1 MRSLLHII
9 ANKRYGVALA
19 VLLFILINAGA
30 GFVPLR
36 LDLTSEKRYTVSPAT
51 ATLLAELSAPLDVQV
66 FLTGEFPS
74 GFRKL
79 QSSTQQLLALFK
91 QLQPTQFRYQFIA
104 PATTTPAGISW
115 GDSLLNRGA
124 LNINLT
130 VQKEAGQSSNII
142 FPVALISYQGRS
154 QLVSLFPGASRS
166 ISQAELNTAEALL
179 EYQFVS
185 AIEKLLHTDKPGIA
199 YETGHGEPVDE
210 RTYQLRMALQNDYE
224 LRTLD
229 LTRQSA
235 VPKGVYLLLIVKP
248 TLSFSEAE
256 KFKLDQF
263 VMQGGKLL
271 CFIDN
276 LYAEM
281 DSFSKKPDMVAFD
294 RALNLQ
300 DLFFRYGARI
310 NTDLLMDLR
319 CEFTYVQV
327 GGTPDLPQNEFLP
340 WNYFPLLSAAESK
353 LRTPGYIGTRFAHSV
368 DTIAVPG
375 VAKYPLLLSSER
387 ARTISTPA
395 LISLNENSTVPDNA
409 KFNQTA
415 IAAAVLL
422 EGRFSS
428 LFKNRASLA
437 QLDQWKANG
446 QSFRTRSENTAIIL
460 AADGDLVLNEYI
472 PVLDASGQIDPRGG
486 MEPVEMGWNKYTRF
500 EAITQGPAGKYFIP
514 VANREFLL
522 NAVEYLVSDPTL
534 AQIRSKELV
543 LRLLDGP
550 LVKEQ
555 KLRWQL
561 LCIGL
566 PLLLLALGGWAY
578 QSWRKKSY
586 AR

>member
-1 MRSLLHII
+1 MKGLIDII
-9 ANKRYGVALA
+9 TKKSYGVIVA
-19 VLLFILINAGA
+19 VLLFVLINVGA
-30 GFVPLR
+30 AFVPWR

-51 ATLLAELSAPLDVQV
+51 KTLLDELSSPLEVQV

-79 QSSTQQLLALFK
+79 QSSTQQLLTLFK
-91 QLQPTQFRYQFIA
+91 QLQPTRFNYVFLS
-104 PATTTPAGISW
+104 PSSSTPAGTAW
-115 GDSLLNRGA
+115 GDSLLALGA

-142 FPVALISYQGRS
+142 FPVALVTYQGRS
-154 QLVSLFPGASRS
+154 QVVSLFPGASRS
-166 ISQAELNTAEALL
+166 ISQTELNTAEALL

-185 AIEKLLHTDKPGIA
+185 AIEKLLHTHKPGIA

-210 RTYQLRMALQNDYE
+210 RTYQLRMALQDDYE

-229 LTRQSA
+229 LTRQVG
-235 VPKGVYLLLIVKP
+235 VPKGVDLLLIVKP
-248 TLSFSEAE
+248 TAPFAEAE

-263 VMQGGKLL
+263 VMRGGKLL

-281 DSFSKKPDMVAFD
+281 DSFARKPDLVAFD
-294 RALNLQ
+294 RGLNLD

-327 GGTPDLPQNEFLP
+327 GGTAAQPQNEFLP

-353 LRTPGYIGTRFAHSV
+353 LRTPGYIGTRFAHSI
-368 DTIAVPG
+368 DTIAVRG
-375 VAKYPLLLSSER
+375 VQKYPLLLSSER

-395 LISLNENSTVPDNA
+395 LVSLNENSTLPDNT
-409 KFNQTA
+409 KFNRAA
-415 IAAAVLL
+415 IPAAVLL
-422 EGRFSS
+422 EGSFTS

-437 QLDQWKANG
+437 QLDAWKASG
-446 QSFRTRSENTAIIL
+446 QTFLTASEPTAIIL
-460 AADGDLVLNEYI
+460 AADGDLPLNEYI
-472 PVLDASGQIDPRGG
+472 PMLDASGQIDPRGG

-500 EAITQGPAGKYFIP
+500 EALTQGPAGKYFIP
-514 VANREFLL
+514 VANRDFLL
-522 NAVEYLVSDPTL
+522 GAVEYLVSDPAL

-550 LVKEQ
+550 QVKAQ

-566 PLLLLALGGWAY
+566 PLLLLVLGGAFY
-578 QSWRKKSY
+578 QGWRKQSY

>member
-1 MRSLLHII
+1 MLLK
-9 ANKRYGVALA
+9 NRYGVPLALLLF
-19 VLLFILINAGA
+19 VLLNLIAGLR
-30 GFVPLR
+30 PLR
-36 LDLTSEKRYTVSPAT
+36 IDLTSEKRFTVSNAT
-51 ATLLAELSAPLDVQV
+51 ESLLTALSSPLEVQV
-66 FLTGEFPS
+66 FLTGDFPS

-79 QSSTQQLLALFK
+79 QASTQQLLGLFK
-91 QLQPTQFRYQFIA
+91 QLQPAQFQYRFLSPGDLTA
-104 PATTTPAGISW
+104 DGKLWA
-115 GDSLLNRGA
+115 DSLLNSGA

-142 FPVALISYQGRS
+142 FPVALVTYNGRS

-166 ISQAELNTAEALL
+166 ISQTELNTAEALL

-185 AIEKLLHTDKPGIA
+185 AFEKLVHTQKPGIA

-210 RTYQLRMALQNDYE
+210 RTYQLRLALQDDYV

-235 VPKGVYLLLIVKP
+235 VPQGVDLLLIVKP
-248 TLSFSEAE
+248 TLTFSDAE

-263 VMQGGKLL
+263 VMRGGKLL

-281 DSFSKKPDMVAFD
+281 DSFARKPDLVAFD
-294 RALNLQ
+294 RGLNLQ

-327 GGTPDLPQNEFLP
+327 GGTPAQPQNEFLP

-353 LRTPGYIGTRFAHSV
+353 LRTPGYIGTRFVHSV
-368 DTIAVPG
+368 DTIAVEG
-375 VAKYPLLLSSER
+375 VKKYPLLISSER

-395 LISLNENSTVPDNA
+395 IVSLNENSTLPDNA
-409 KFNQTA
+409 KFNRA
-415 IAAAVLL
+415 GIPAAVLL
-422 EGRFSS
+422 EGSFTS

-437 QLDQWKANG
+437 QLNDWRSKG
-446 QSFRTRSENTAIIL
+446 QTFRTRSANTAIIL

-472 PVLDASGQIDPRGG
+472 PVLDASGQIDPRGA
-486 MEPVEMGWNKYTRF
+486 MEPIEMGWNKYTRF
-500 EAITQGPAGKYFIP
+500 EALTQGPAGKYFIP

-522 NAVEYLVSDPTL
+522 NAVEYLVSDPSL

-550 LVKEQ
+550 KVKEQ
-555 KLRWQL
+555 RLRWQL

-566 PLLLLALGGWAY
+566 PLVLLLLGAVFY
-578 QSWRKKSY
+578 QSWRKQAY

>member
-1 MRSLLHII
+1 MKGLIDII
-9 ANKRYGVALA
+9 TKKSYGVIVA
-19 VLLFILINAGA
+19 VLLFVLINVGA
-30 GFVPLR
+30 AFVPWR

-51 ATLLAELSAPLDVQV
+51 KTLLDELSSPLEVQV

-79 QSSTQQLLALFK
+79 QSSTQQLLTLFK
-91 QLQPTQFRYQFIA
+91 QLQPTRFNYVFLS
-104 PATTTPAGISW
+104 PSSSTPAGTAW
-115 GDSLLNRGA
+115 GDSLLALGA

-142 FPVALISYQGRS
+142 FPVALVTYQGRS
-154 QLVSLFPGASRS
+154 QVVSLFPGASRS
-166 ISQAELNTAEALL
+166 ISQTELNTAEALL

-185 AIEKLLHTDKPGIA
+185 AIEKLLHTHKPGIA

-210 RTYQLRMALQNDYE
+210 RTYQLRMALQDDYE

-229 LTRQSA
+229 LTRQVG
-235 VPKGVYLLLIVKP
+235 VPKGVDLLLIVKP
-248 TLSFSEAE
+248 TAPFAEAE

-263 VMQGGKLL
+263 VMRGGKLL

-281 DSFSKKPDMVAFD
+281 DSFARKPDLVAFD
-294 RALNLQ
+294 RGLNLD

-327 GGTPDLPQNEFLP
+327 GGTAAQPQNEFLP

-353 LRTPGYIGTRFAHSV
+353 LRTPGYIGTRFAHSI
-368 DTIAVPG
+368 DTIAVGG
-375 VAKYPLLLSSER
+375 VQKYPLLLSSER

-395 LISLNENSTVPDNA
+395 LVSLNENSTLPDNT
-409 KFNQTA
+409 KFNRAA
-415 IAAAVLL
+415 IPAAVLL
-422 EGRFSS
+422 EGSFTS

-437 QLDQWKANG
+437 QLDAWKASG
-446 QSFRTRSENTAIIL
+446 QTFLTASEPTAIIL
-460 AADGDLVLNEYI
+460 AADGDLPLNEYI
-472 PVLDASGQIDPRGG
+472 PMLDASGQIDPRGG

-500 EAITQGPAGKYFIP
+500 EALTQGPAGKYFIP
-514 VANREFLL
+514 VANRDFLL
-522 NAVEYLVSDPTL
+522 GAVEYLVSDPAL

-550 LVKEQ
+550 QVKAQ

-566 PLLLLALGGWAY
+566 PLLLLVLGGALY
-578 QSWRKKSY
+578 QGWRKQSY

>member
-1 MRSLLHII
+1 MKGLFYII
-9 ANKRYGVALA
+9 GKHRYGVPFAL
-19 VLLFILINAGA
+19 LLFVMINAVA

-51 ATLLAELSAPLDVQV
+51 ASLLDELSSPLEVQV

-79 QSSTQQLLALFK
+79 QASTQQLLTLFK
-91 QLQPTQFRYQFIA
+91 QLQPAQFKFQFVS
-104 PATTTPAGISW
+104 PSSSTPAGTSW
-115 GDSLLNRGA
+115 GDSLLARGA

-142 FPVALISYQGRS
+142 FPVALVSYQGRA

-185 AIEKLLHTDKPGIA
+185 AIEKLVHTHKPGIA

-210 RTYQLRMALQNDYE
+210 RTYQLRMALQDDYE

-229 LTRQSA
+229 LARQPA
-235 VPKGVYLLLIVKP
+235 VPQGVDLLLIVKP
-248 TLSFSEAE
+248 TMTFSEAE

-263 VMQGGKLL
+263 VMRGGKLL

-281 DSFSKKPDMVAFD
+281 DSFARKPDLVAFD
-294 RALNLQ
+294 RGLNLE

-327 GGTPDLPQNEFLP
+327 GGTTEQPQNEFLP
-340 WNYFPLLSAAESK
+340 WNYFPLLSAADSK
-353 LRTPGYIGTRFAHSV
+353 LRTPGYIGTRFAHSI

-375 VAKYPLLLSSER
+375 VKKYPLLVSSER

-395 LISLNENSTVPDNA
+395 MVSLNENSTLPDNT
-409 KFNQTA
+409 KFNRAA
-415 IAAAVLL
+415 IPAAVLL
-422 EGRFSS
+422 EGDFTS

-437 QLDQWKANG
+437 QLDAWKASG
-446 QSFRTRSENTAIIL
+446 QTFRTTSASTAIIL
-460 AADGDLVLNEYI
+460 AADGDLPLNEYI

-500 EAITQGPAGKYFIP
+500 EALTQGPAGKYFIP
-514 VANREFLL
+514 VANREFVL
-522 NAVEYLVSDPTL
+522 NAVEYLVSDPAL

-550 LVKEQ
+550 QVKAQ
-555 KLRWQL
+555 KLQWQL

-566 PLLLLALGGWAY
+566 PFGLLVLGGFLY
-578 QSWRKKSY
+578 QEWRKKSY

>member
-1 MRSLLHII
+1 MKKLFDII
-9 ANKRYGVALA
+9 TGHRYGVPLALLLF
-19 VLLFILINAGA
+19 VLLNAVA
-30 GFVPLR
+30 GVAPMR
-36 LDLTSEKRYTVSPAT
+36 LDLTTEKRYTVST
-51 ATLLAELSAPLDVQV
+51 ATESLLNELTSPLDIQV

-79 QSSTQQLLALFK
+79 QASTQQLLGLFK
-91 QLQPTQFRYQFIA
+91 QIQPRQFQFRFLSPGDNA
-104 PATTTPAGISW
+104 PDGKLWA
-115 GDSLLNRGA
+115 DSLLNSGA

-142 FPVALISYQGRS
+142 FPVALVTYNGRS

-166 ISQAELNTAEALL
+166 ISQTELNTAEALL

-185 AIEKLLHTDKPGIA
+185 AIEKLLHTQKPGIA

-210 RTYQLRMALQNDYE
+210 RTYQLRMALQDDYE

-229 LTRQSA
+229 LTRQAA
-235 VPKGVYLLLIVKP
+235 VPQGVDLLLIVKP
-248 TLSFSEAE
+248 TLSFSESE

-263 VMQGGKLL
+263 VMRGGKLL

-281 DSFSKKPDMVAFD
+281 DSFARKPDLVAFD
-294 RALNLQ
+294 RGLQ
-300 DLFFRYGARI
+300 LEDLFFRYGARI

-327 GGTPDLPQNEFLP
+327 GGTTAQPQNEFLP
-340 WNYFPLLSAAESK
+340 WNYFPLLSASEGK
-353 LRTPGYIGTRFAHSV
+353 LRVPGYIGTRFAHSI
-368 DTIAVPG
+368 DTIAVLG
-375 VAKYPLLLSSER
+375 VKKYPLLISSDR

-395 LISLNENSTVPDNA
+395 LVSLNENSTVPDHA
-409 KFNQTA
+409 KFDRA
-415 IAAAVLL
+415 GISAAVLL
-422 EGRFSS
+422 EGSFVS

-437 QLDQWKANG
+437 QLDAWKASG
-446 QSFRTRSENTAIIL
+446 QTFRTSSVPTAMIV

-472 PVLDASGQIDPRGG
+472 PTLDASGQIDPRGG
-486 MEPVEMGWNKYTRF
+486 MEPVAMGWNKYTRF
-500 EAITQGPAGKYFIP
+500 EALTEGPAGKYFIP

-522 NAVEYLVSDPTL
+522 SAVEYLVSDPAL
-534 AQIRSKELV
+534 AQIRSKELI

-566 PLLLLALGGWAY
+566 PLLLLVGGGAFY
-578 QSWRKKSY
+578 QWRRKQQY